1 MSTLQKQQD
10 GEQKNVL
17 SGGNVLPSER
27 QALPDNLED
36 AHKLIR
42 HLLVKLSQCINNI
55 SRLEQSTS
63 RLEQSIVR
71 LEQAKLE
78 TSIEALN
85 AFD

>member
-17 SGGNVLPSER
+17 GENVLHSATLP
-27 QALPDNLED
+27 LPDNLED

-55 SRLEQSTS
+55 SRLEESMLG
-63 RLEQSIVR
+63 LEQSIVR

-78 TSIEALN
+78 NSLEALN